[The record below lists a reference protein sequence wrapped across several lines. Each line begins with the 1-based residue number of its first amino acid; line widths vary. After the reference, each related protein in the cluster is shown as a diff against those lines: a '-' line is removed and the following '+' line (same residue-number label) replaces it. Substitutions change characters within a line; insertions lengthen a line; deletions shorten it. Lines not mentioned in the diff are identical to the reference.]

1 MNEKEKRSEMRT
13 EMKSESKAGAKVEEK
28 LEKIRDTK
36 SKVKKKFRGVKS
48 RIQNAFIIVI
58 LISLISSF
66 LAVLVMTYMSSQF
79 TSFYNNNYNVTVA
92 TWQTK
97 YAELEARSTL
107 MGAFIAKDV
116 KVVSEQ
122 LKAARTEISEI
133 ETVLGEL
140 RTIYKGDPSRLDA
153 IDEKLLSAME
163 DMDSILKDASF
174 GQYETAYNKMKD
186 NYIPKVE
193 EIESSLEEIIAEQ
206 EQDAG
211 VRMRHM
217 RSAIIFA
224 ILAMVLVLTIVVIVA
239 LRIALKLA
247 RGISQPVAEIEGA
260 ARKLAEGNLDVSIS
274 YRADDELGRLAHSMR
289 KTCRFLQN
297 VIADV
302 DVLLSKVAGGDL
314 CADTESEEV
323 YIGDFKG
330 LIVSIRSLEEQL
342 RDTLSEI
349 NVTSKQVAAGSE
361 QLADAAQALAEGATD
376 QAGAVE
382 ELTAMINDVSNISQK
397 TVQTTNESFEQALS
411 FKAEMETGQAEMSS
425 LLEAMVRIRE
435 TSTQIEK
442 IIVEIEDIA
451 SQTNLLSLNA
461 SIEAARAGDA
471 GRGFAVVADQ
481 IGKLAA
487 DSAQSS
493 VNTKKM
499 IQQTLDE
506 IEKGD
511 AITIR
516 TSETLGR
523 VAEGIVQLANSV
535 QDVNGKASNQAESI
549 NQIEIGIEQINMVIE
564 SNSAEAQQTSAT
576 SQELSAQ
583 AETLQNL
590 VSHFTLEVQE
600 ENK

>member
-1 MNEKEKRSEMRT
+1 
-13 EMKSESKAGAKVEEK
+13 MKGKDVK
-28 LEKIRDTK
+28 LEAKIDK
-36 SKVKKKFRGVKS
+36 VKDAEKKVKKKLRGVKN
-48 RIQNAFIIVI
+48 RIQNAFVIVI

-66 LAVLVMTYMSSQF
+66 IAVLVMTDMASQF
-79 TSFYNNNYNVTVA
+79 SSFYNDNYQVTVV
-92 TWQTK
+92 TWRAK

-107 MGAFIAKDV
+107 MGAFIGEDIKETSA
-116 KVVSEQ
+116 Q
-122 LKAARTEISEI
+122 LKTARTQVAEI
-133 ETVLGEL
+133 ETVIEEL
-140 RTIYKGDPSRLDA
+140 RAVYEGDSAKLDKMEENLA
-153 IDEKLLSAME
+153 SAME
-163 DMDSILKDASF
+163 DMDSILEDATF
-174 GQYETAYNKMKD
+174 GLYDRAYEKMKS

-193 EIESSLEEIIAEQ
+193 QVADTLEEIVE
-206 EQDAG
+206 EQDQNAG
-211 VRMRHM
+211 LKMRHV
-217 RSAIIFA
+217 RSAIVFA
-224 ILAMVLVLTIVVIVA
+224 AIIMVLVLAAVIVVA
-239 LRIALKLA
+239 GRIAIKLA
-247 RGISQPVAEIEGA
+247 KGISQPVAEIEAA
-260 ARKLAEGNLDVSIS
+260 ARKLAEGKLDVSIQ
-274 YRADDELGRLAHSMR
+274 YQADDELGRLAHSMR
-289 KTCRFLQN
+289 RTCQFLKS

-302 DVLLSKVAGGDL
+302 DVLLSKVSEGNL
-314 CADTESEEV
+314 CADTENEGV

-342 RDTLSEI
+342 RNTLSEI
-349 NVTSKQVAAGSE
+349 QTASKQVSAGAE
-361 QLADAAQALAEGATD
+361 QLAEGAQALAEGATD

-382 ELTAMINDVSNISQK
+382 ELTAMINDVASISQK

-411 FKAEMETGQAEMSS
+411 FKTEMENGKAEMAS

-442 IIVEIEDIA
+442 VIVEIEDIA

-461 SIEAARAGDA
+461 SIEAARAGEA

-511 AITIR
+511 AITLR

-523 VAEGIVQLANSV
+523 VADGIVELANSV
-535 QDVNGKASNQAESI
+535 QDVNGKAADQAESI
-549 NQIEIGIEQINMVIE
+549 GQIELGIEQINTVIE

-590 VSHFTLEVQE
+590 VSQFQLKEDKTGKQE
-600 ENK
+600 AEQQEP

>member
-1 MNEKEKRSEMRT
+1 MNEKDKKPEMHLET
-13 EMKSESKAGAKVEEK
+13 KAGAKVEEK
-28 LEKIRDTK
+28 LEKIKDTR
-36 SKVKKKFRGVKS
+36 SNVKKKLRGVKS

-58 LISLISSF
+58 LISLVSS
-66 LAVLVMTYMSSQF
+66 LMAVLVMTYMSSQF

-153 IDEKLLSAME
+153 IDEKLLSALE

-314 CADTESEEV
+314 CADTENEDV

-342 RDTLSEI
+342 HDTLSEI

-382 ELTAMINDVSNISQK
+382 ELTAMINDVSDIAQK

>member
-1 MNEKEKRSEMRT
+1 MNEKDRNPGTNPETKTGTRVE
-13 EMKSESKAGAKVEEK
+13 AKVE
-28 LEKIRDTK
+28 KIKDTRNN
-36 SKVKKKFRGVKS
+36 VKKKLRGVKS

-58 LISLISSF
+58 LVSLISSF
-66 LAVLVMTYMSSQF
+66 MAVLVMTDMSSQF

-92 TWQTK
+92 TWQAK

-107 MGAFIAKDV
+107 MGAFIAQDIKE
-116 KVVSEQ
+116 VSAQ
-122 LKAARTEISEI
+122 LKIAKTQISEI
-133 ETVLGEL
+133 ETALGEL
-140 RTIYKGDPSRLDA
+140 RTIYKGDTARLDA
-153 IDEKLLSAME
+153 IDDKLRSAME

-314 CADTESEEV
+314 CADTENEDV

-342 RDTLSEI
+342 HDTLSEI

-382 ELTAMINDVSNISQK
+382 ELTAMINDVSDIAQK